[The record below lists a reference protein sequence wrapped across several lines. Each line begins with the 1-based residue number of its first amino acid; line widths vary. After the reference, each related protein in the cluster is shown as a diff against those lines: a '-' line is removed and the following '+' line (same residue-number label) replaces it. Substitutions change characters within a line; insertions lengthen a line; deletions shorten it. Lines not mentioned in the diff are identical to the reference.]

1 MKRAVSSRQ
10 SAVGSAEAGA
20 DIASSAMAANENAG
34 AESVAASPAADPALP
49 EGGDGRTA
57 APGPLIPEEC
67 RELVEELLVA
77 GLAVEDI
84 AEAVAAQGGPPLT
97 DGAILAH
104 FRTHAHLQ
112 KERIAETAAGAA
124 KLREALGNPEAD
136 DGLVQLA
143 NSALMVGYMGLTKK
157 RSNSITIKDAE
168 CIRLTRENHKIRRR
182 LLRLQEAG
190 QKREN
195 TLASKKLRYEDVKYD
210 TALEKLKLLRKQF
223 RLLME
228 EGKLD
233 PATLD
238 KIREI
243 YGIIRQPF
251 IPDIT
256 EEAPAQ
262 V

>member
-1 MKRAVSSRQ
+1 MS
-10 SAVGSAEAGA
+10 
-20 DIASSAMAANENAG
+20 ANENAG
-34 AESVAASPAADPALP
+34 AESLAASLSAGHPLPAGHD
-49 EGGDGRTA
+49 EKTT
-57 APGPLIPEEC
+57 APGPLIPEAC
-67 RELVEELLVA
+67 RKFVEELLVG

-84 AEAVAAQGGPPLT
+84 AEAVAAQYGLQLT
-97 DGAILAH
+97 DGALLAH
-104 FRTHAHLQ
+104 FRTHPHLQ
-112 KERIAETAAGAA
+112 KERIEKTAAGAV

-168 CIRLTRENHKIRRR
+168 CIRLTRENQKIRRR

-195 TLASKKLRYEDVKYD
+195 TLAYKKLRYEDVKYD
-210 TALEKLKLLRKQF
+210 TAVEKLKLLRKQF

-233 PATLD
+233 AATLD

-262 V
+262 G

>member
-1 MKRAVSSRQ
+1 MKKDSGVRNQDSGVAAGFSPARDVAAGFSP
-10 SAVGSAEAGA
+10 ADAGLKAGA
-20 DIASSAMAANENAG
+20 TPD
-34 AESVAASPAADPALP
+34 
-49 EGGDGRTA
+49 GGDGRTA
-57 APGPLIPEEC
+57 APGPLIPEGC

-77 GLAVEDI
+77 GLTVEDI
-84 AEAVAAQGGPPLT
+84 AEAVAAQGGPTLT

-104 FRTHAHLQ
+104 FRTHPHLQ
-112 KERIAETAAGAA
+112 RARIEQTAAGAA

-136 DGLVQLA
+136 EGLVLLA

-168 CIRLTRENHKIRRR
+168 CIRLTRENQKIRRR
-182 LLRLQEAG
+182 LLRLHEAAA
-190 QKREN
+190 KRDN
-195 TLASKKLRYEDVKYD
+195 TLRYKKLRYEDVKYH
-210 TALEKLKLLRKQF
+210 TAVEKLKLLRKQF

-233 PATLD
+233 VTTLD

-251 IPDIT
+251 LPDT
-256 EEAPAQ
+256 TQEAPAQ
-262 V
+262 QG

>member
-57 APGPLIPEEC
+57 APGPLIPAEC

-104 FRTHAHLQ
+104 FRTHPHLQ
-112 KERIAETAAGAA
+112 RERIEETAAGAA
-124 KLREALGNPEAD
+124 KLRAALGNPEAD

-190 QKREN
+190 AKRDN
-195 TLASKKLRYEDVKYD
+195 LLRHKKLRYEDVKYD

-233 PATLD
+233 VGTLE

-251 IPDIT
+251 IPDIS
-256 EEAPAQ
+256 EEAPVQ
-262 V
+262 G